1 MNFTPNV
8 RISSLLF
15 RVVALAAFSAVLS
28 TEVASACEYCKTRS
42 FWWGFAN
49 WCAPVP
55 PDGSLGVTNCYD
67 QGTTPSLAC
76 TEKGNVCSEITV
88 DGGGTGGSGGGG
100 GGNCGG
106 GAGGCPAE
114 CFSCGGGG
122 LYI

>member
-1 MNFTPNV
+1 MQFVPGV
-8 RISSLLF
+8 WLPRFLF
-15 RVVALAAFSAVLS
+15 RVVALALFAAFLS
-28 TEVASACEYCKTRS
+28 PAVASACEVCKTRS
-42 FWWGFAN
+42 FWWGAAN

-55 PDGSLGVTNCYD
+55 PDGTLGVTDCHD

-76 TEKGNVCSEITV
+76 TEQGNVCSEITII
-88 DGGGTGGSGGGG
+88 DGGGSGGSGG

-114 CFSCGGGG
+114 CVSCGGGGG